1 VSEGVFIKNQSLELS
16 LLPLN
21 LCKSRSS

>member
-1 VSEGVFIKNQSLELS
+1 VSERMFIKNQSLAPS
-16 LLPLN
+16 LWPLN